1 MKYLRQ
7 LCIIMLV
14 SFAGEVVRAILP
26 FPIPASIYG
35 LVIMMVLLM
44 TKLLPLS
51 AVEETADFL
60 VGIMPV
66 MFIPAAVGLMGAWGE
81 LRPVLLPVAAILVIT
96 TVLVMAVTGR
106 ITQLLMKMRKGGR

>member
-14 SFAGEVVRAILP
+14 SFAGEAVRALLP

>member
-1 MKYLRQ
+1 MKYIRQ

-14 SFAGEVVRAILP
+14 SFAGEAVRAILP

-66 MFIPAAVGLMGAWGE
+66 MFIPAAVGLMGAWSE

-96 TVLVMAVTGR
+96 TALVMAVTGR
-106 ITQLLMKMRKGGR
+106 VTQLLMKMRKGGR

>member
-14 SFAGEVVRAILP
+14 SFAGEAVRAILP

>member
-14 SFAGEVVRAILP
+14 SFAGEAVRAILP

-106 ITQLLMKMRKGGR
+106 ITQLLMKIIKGGR